1 LQMTKSETQF
11 RIEEFREDIV
21 GESLVALEL
30 PGVLEEAAQYAAS
43 AAGRAAVL
51 ESEPAADLAVVR
63 AQLALVGELKEIV
76 GLHGSMGMAGLLPME
91 GILATVANPATILD
105 VEEIL
110 AVRDLLALSHL
121 TMDRLDALDER
132 YAQVRELGA
141 RLIALHTLERRINE
155 VFDDHGLVRET
166 ASPQLMAIRDR
177 LRKLR
182 RNVQKILD
190 DVVGN
195 QDLAH
200 VVQEDYVTLRNDR
213 YVILLRPEFKGYLDG
228 IVHDHSRSGASVYV
242 EPLRVVEMN
251 NQVASLLDEERE
263 EIRRIF
269 KELTGE
275 IRIVWEELSENYHLL
290 SRLDAFQ
297 ARALYA
303 AATDSVA
310 PELIEEGFRILDARH
325 PLLLADAETKVVPMD
340 VIQEPGTSVTVISGA
355 NMGGKTV
362 ALKIAGLFPLMVR
375 CGMMLPAREGVRL
388 QPFTRVMADIG
399 DEQDIRSRVSSFSG
413 HMSRIGAILSTAS
426 KGDLALLDELGSA
439 TDPEEGSALAMAIMD
454 ELIARGARVVITTHL
469 THLKAYALGRPEV
482 ENVSVEFHP
491 QTMQPTFRLLY
502 NVPGESHAIETAQ
515 RIGVP
520 EHVIAAA
527 RSYAD
532 KAAGGS
538 SKLIERLRNEIAAV
552 ERGRKALEEERETL
566 AHELEDFQTTREAM
580 LEGFRR
586 EAREAVRTAER
597 RITELQKALRNSR
610 DKERLRVRESMAQI
624 KTDLEQRLGVPLEK
638 RLPELSVGTRVRL
651 GRLGKDG
658 IVSEILEKG
667 QAEVAVGK
675 MKVRAAVEDL
685 EILEPRVPTK
695 KNSLKMEQIR
705 VDIPLATPRGE
716 VNVVGLRVDDALPV
730 VDKALDDAVLGGLSS
745 VRVIHGKGT
754 GRLKQAIRDYLSQ
767 HALVKGI
774 RGGDMRRGGEGVTI
788 VDLDTE

>member
-1 LQMTKSETQF
+1 MT
-11 RIEEFREDIV
+11 
-21 GESLVALEL
+21 ESLVALEL
-30 PGVLEEAAQYAAS
+30 PGVLEEVAQHAAS
-43 AAGRAAVL
+43 EPGRVAVL
-51 ESEPAADLAVVR
+51 ESEPAADLATIR
-63 AQLALVGELKEIV
+63 AQLTLVAELKEIG
-76 GLHGSMGMAGLLPME
+76 GLHGPVGMADLLPME

-110 AVRDLLALSHL
+110 AVRDLAALSHL
-121 TMDRLDALDER
+121 AMDRLSRLEER
-132 YAQVRELGA
+132 YVQVRRLGA
-141 RLIALHTLERRINE
+141 RLIALHALEHRIND

-166 ASPQLMAIRDR
+166 ASRELMAIRER
-177 LRKLR
+177 LRKVR
-182 RNVQKILD
+182 RNVQNVLD
-190 DVVGN
+190 DVVRN

-242 EPLRVVEMN
+242 EPLRVVELN

-269 KELTGE
+269 KEVTEE
-275 IRIVWEELSENYHLL
+275 IRIVREELSENYRLL

-297 ARALYA
+297 ARAKYA
-303 AATDSVA
+303 SETDSVE
-310 PELIEEGFRILDARH
+310 PELVEQGFRILGARH
-325 PLLLADAETKVVPMD
+325 PLLLAAADTRVVPMD
-340 VIQEPGTSVTVISGA
+340 VIQEPSTSVAVISGA

-375 CGMMLPAREGVRL
+375 CGMMLPALEGSKV
-388 QPFTRVMADIG
+388 QPFARIMADIG

-413 HMSRIGAILSTAS
+413 HMHRIGVILATAAR
-426 KGDLALLDELGSA
+426 GDLVLLDELGSA

-502 NVPGESHAIETAQ
+502 NVPGESHAIETAE
-515 RIGVP
+515 RIGLP
-520 EHVIAAA
+520 EHVIASA

-538 SKLIERLRNEIAAV
+538 SKLIERLRNEISAV
-552 ERGRKALEEERETL
+552 ERSKKALEEERGDVAL
-566 AHELEDFQTTREAM
+566 ELEDFRSARGEM

-586 EAREAVRTAER
+586 EAREAIRTAER
-597 RITELQKALRNSR
+597 RIAELQKALKTAKG
-610 DKERLRVRESMAQI
+610 KERPRVRESMAEI
-624 KTDLEQRLGVPLEK
+624 KADLEQGLGVPLEK
-638 RLPELSVGTRVRL
+638 QLPELSVGTRVRV
-651 GRLGKDG
+651 GRLGKEG
-658 IVSEILEKG
+658 VISEILEKG
-667 QAEVAVGK
+667 HAEVAVGK

-685 EILEPRVPTK
+685 DILETDASTK
-695 KNSLKMEQIR
+695 KNTLKMEQIR

-716 VNVVGLRVDDALPV
+716 VNVVGLRVDEALPV

-745 VRVIHGKGT
+745 VHVIHGKGT

-767 HALVKGI
+767 HVLVKGI
-774 RGGDMRRGGEGVTI
+774 RGEDMRRGGEGVTI

>member
-1 LQMTKSETQF
+1 MTQFETQT

-21 GESLVALEL
+21 ADSLVALEL
-30 PGVLEEAAQYAAS
+30 PGVLEEVAQHAAS
-43 AAGRAAVL
+43 EPGRAAVL
-51 ESEPAADLAVVR
+51 ESEPAADLATVR
-63 AQLALVGELKEIV
+63 AQLALVAELKEIV
-76 GLHGSMGMAGLLPME
+76 GLHGPVGLGDLLPME

-110 AVRDLLALSHL
+110 AVRDLAALSHL
-121 TMDRLDALDER
+121 AMDRLSRLEER
-132 YAQVRELGA
+132 YVQVRRLGA
-141 RLIALHTLERRINE
+141 RLIALHTLEHRIND
-155 VFDDHGLVRET
+155 VFDDHGMVRET
-166 ASPQLMAIRDR
+166 ASRELMAIRER
-177 LRKLR
+177 LRKVR
-182 RNVQKILD
+182 RNVQNVLD
-190 DVVGN
+190 DVVRN

-242 EPLRVVEMN
+242 EPLRVVELN

-275 IRIVWEELSENYHLL
+275 IRIVREELSENYRLL

-297 ARALYA
+297 ARAKYA
-303 AATDSVA
+303 SETDSVE
-310 PELIEEGFRILDARH
+310 PELVERGFRILGARH
-325 PLLLADAETKVVPMD
+325 PLLLAAADTRVVPMD
-340 VIQEPGTSVTVISGA
+340 VIQVPSTSIAVISGA

-375 CGMMLPAREGVRL
+375 CGMMIPALEGTKV
-388 QPFTRVMADIG
+388 QPFARIMADIG
-399 DEQDIRSRVSSFSG
+399 DEQDIRTRVSSFSG
-413 HMSRIGAILSTAS
+413 HMHRIGVILATAAR
-426 KGDLALLDELGSA
+426 GDLVLLDELGSA

-502 NVPGESHAIETAQ
+502 NVPGESHAIETAE
-515 RIGVP
+515 RIGLP

-538 SKLIERLRNEIAAV
+538 SKLIERLRNEISAV
-552 ERGRKALEEERETL
+552 ELNKKALEEERG
-566 AHELEDFQTTREAM
+566 AVARELEDFRTAREGM

-597 RITELQKALRNSR
+597 RIAELQKALKTAKG
-610 DKERLRVRESMAQI
+610 KERPRVRESMAQI
-624 KTDLEQRLGVPLEK
+624 KADLEQGLGVPLEK
-638 RLPELSVGTRVRL
+638 QLPELSVGTRVRV
-651 GRLGKDG
+651 GRLGKEG
-658 IVSEILEKG
+658 VVSEILEKG
-667 QAEVAVGK
+667 HAEVSVGK

-685 EILEPRVPTK
+685 DILEPGVSTK
-695 KNSLKMEQIR
+695 KNTLKMEQIR

-716 VNVVGLRVDDALPV
+716 VNVVGLRVDEALPV

-745 VRVIHGKGT
+745 VHVIHGKGT